1 MHVIQKSDRIKAIN
15 VACGKLG
22 IGREERHTLQLSIT
36 GIDSLAKMSLPQL
49 NDVLS
54 HLNRIAK
61 GDQTGDEWRFVFKLT
76 PGRQTYAKKIYRLA
90 QKIGAMQNPPV
101 PIMTKAYVEGVA
113 AQMRGC
119 DQPLEFCEPDQ
130 LHKIVQALEVYVKRH
145 GG

>member
-15 VACGKLG
+15 AACGKLG
-22 IGREERHTLQLSIT
+22 IEREERHKLQLSIT
-36 GIDSLAKMSLPQL
+36 GIDSLTKMSLPQL

-54 HLNRIAK
+54 HLNRIAN
-61 GDQTGDEWRFVFKLT
+61 GDQAGDEWRFVFKLT

-101 PIMTKAYVEGVA
+101 AIMTKAYVEGIA